1 MALQLNLS
9 PEPTGLVF
17 PEAYCRIVSI
27 ERNRDIRCATISCCF
42 YKDAQARADRKEP
55 LNTSFSTRFVISG
68 DVYDAFYPTTDE
80 PIPSEEIRS
89 YEALKSLPFFA
100 NAIDC

>member
-1 MALQLNLS
+1 MALQLNLA

-17 PEAYCRIVSI
+17 PEAYCRIASI
-27 ERNRDIRCATISCCF
+27 ERNRDTRCATISCCF
-42 YKDAQARADRKEP
+42 YKDAQARIDNKEP
-55 LNTSFSTRFVISG
+55 LNTSFPTRFTLTG
-68 DVYDAFYPTTDE
+68 NAYDTFYPTTND
-80 PIPSEEIRS
+80 PIPSEEVRS